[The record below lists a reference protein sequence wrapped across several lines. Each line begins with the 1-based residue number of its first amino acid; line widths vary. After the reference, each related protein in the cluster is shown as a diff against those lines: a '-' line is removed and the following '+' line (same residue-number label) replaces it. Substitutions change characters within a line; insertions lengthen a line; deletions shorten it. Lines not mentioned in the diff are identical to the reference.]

1 MKRGR
6 LVLLVLAGVTIASLL
21 RTTVVERDK
30 HRISAAYHEA
40 QQTVAELD
48 AERAKLSRDLSTA
61 QEAVHSRTEEV
72 TSLQGELKQVQT
84 KLDETTFQLATLQ
97 REHEQLRAENTSLSS
112 QVTTI
117 ESEKQQLEAR
127 LNDLKELRLA
137 IHQVKQK
144 MSQER
149 WAAWRA
155 RVEAFR
161 KADQE
166 RLAAGNRGFV
176 LHDGSPTLGS
186 AAGSKLR
193 VQVLEPQAQ

>member
-6 LVLLVLAGVTIASLL
+6 IVLLVLAVITVGSLL
-21 RTTVVERDK
+21 RTTAVERDK
-30 HRISAAYHEA
+30 HKLSSAYKQA
-40 QQTVAELD
+40 QQTVAELG
-48 AERAKLSRDLSTA
+48 AEQTRLTEDLAIA
-61 QEAVHSRTEEV
+61 QETVKSKTDEV
-72 TSLQGELKQVQT
+72 TSLQDEVKRVQA
-84 KLDETTFQLATLQ
+84 KLDDTTFQLATLQ
-97 REHEQLRAENTSLSS
+97 REQEQLRAENTSLAG

-117 ESEKQQLEAR
+117 AAEKEQLEAR
-127 LNDLKELRLA
+127 LSDLKELRLA
-137 IHQVKQK
+137 IRDVKQK

-155 RVEAFR
+155 RIEAFR

-176 LHDGSPTLGS
+176 RREGSWTLGS
-186 AAGSKLR
+186 SSGSKLR